1 MTFMHKLSRRLAMM
15 KARVVLAAAATCAV
29 AVGFACELPIR
40 TAPNG
45 ATLAF
50 LVLSP
55 KTVTLQE
62 NQPASFMAVGLT
74 AAGDTVRGSI
84 AVSWSVTGGS
94 ILDTSSSNGRHYGHY
109 QATVPPGQVKVR
121 AVAQPGGQSDSASV
135 TVIPAPV
142 ASVSVT
148 PPSASTSVGLTVQL
162 TATPK
167 DANGNPLSGRVI
179 TWASNNTAVA
189 TVSGN
194 GLVTAVASGSA
205 TITATSE
212 GQSGTA
218 AVTVSSVPVASVTV
232 TPSPASVQQG
242 ATVQL
247 TATPKDANGNPLS
260 GRVVTWA
267 SNNTAVATV
276 NGSGLV
282 TGVAGGSATIT
293 ATSEGQSGTAA
304 VTVSSVPVATV
315 TVTPSPAS
323 VQQGATVQLTATPKD
338 ANGNPL
344 SGRVVTWASNNT
356 AVATVN
362 GSGLVTGVAAG
373 TATITATSESK
384 SGTSSI
390 TVASVPVASVTVTPA
405 LATLPVAQTLQLIA
419 TPKDA
424 NGNALTGR
432 TVTWSSSNP
441 SAATVNGSGLV
452 TGVAAGLST
461 VTATSEGQSGTAA
474 ITVQASSGP
483 LPVFPGAQGFGTTTP
498 AGRGGAILRVT
509 NLNDAGPGSL
519 RQALSTTGPRT
530 IIFEISGTI
539 RASGDLYITDP
550 FVTVAGQTAPS
561 PGITISGGGMHIQT
575 HDVLIQHVRVRVG
588 DAVAPSG
595 HGDLN
600 GVMIENSS
608 ATLYNIVID
617 HVSASWSLDRN
628 VATWYQH
635 HDITFSHDLISEGL
649 AAGNSGQN
657 GFLAGDHGTSIALIG
672 NVFAHNYLRNPY
684 FKGDTYYLMVNNVV
698 YNWGSIG
705 TYLDDPDGSGLQA
718 ETLIGNVYIPGPSTP
733 GGLPMHIYPNVKS
746 GSQVYVADN
755 TMNRAASPA
764 DPWSLVINDVGAW
777 VKASSPPVMASAL
790 TILPST
796 LVEASV
802 LAQVGARPADRDN
815 VDIRVV
821 NDVKNGT
828 GRVINSQND
837 VGGWPVLAVNV
848 RPLTVPA
855 NPNGDSGNG
864 YTNLEIWLQ
873 QFAAQVEGR

>member
-74 AAGDTVRGSI
+74 AAGDTVRASI

-194 GLVTAVASGSA
+194 GLVTAVAAGSA

-293 ATSEGQSGTAA
+293 ATSEG
-304 VTVSSVPVATV
+304 
-315 TVTPSPAS
+315 
-323 VQQGATVQLTATPKD
+323 
-338 ANGNPL
+338 
-344 SGRVVTWASNNT
+344 
-356 AVATVN
+356 
-362 GSGLVTGVAAG
+362 
-373 TATITATSESK
+373 K

-390 TVASVPVASVTVTPA
+390 TVASVPVASVTVTPS

-432 TVTWSSSNP
+432 TVTWSSSNT

-530 IIFEISGTI
+530 I

-617 HVSASWSLDRN
+617 HVSASWSLDRD

-635 HDITFSHDLISEGL
+635 HDITFSHDIISEGL

-684 FKGDTYYLMVNNVV
+684 FKGDTHYLMVNNVV

-718 ETLIGNVYIPGPSTP
+718 ETLIGNVYIPGPNTP
-733 GGLPMHIYPNVKS
+733 GGSPIHIYPNVKS

-777 VKASSPPVMASAL
+777 VQASSPPVMASAL

-815 VDIRVV
+815 VDTRVV

-837 VGGWPVLAVNV
+837 VGGWPLLAVNV

-855 NPNGDSGNG
+855 NPNADSGNG